1 MRLAGRV
8 AAAGGDTGF
17 AIAAG
22 GALDYSGENAGA
34 CATRGFMPAFLRC
47 IWAVLVAMT
56 LPVQAADQ
64 LNLVANYWEPYTG
77 DGLPGKGLA
86 SEIVTTA
93 LKNAGYAATVSIM
106 PWARALALTYAGN
119 ADGIVAVWATR
130 ERRQN
135 LVLSDAYLSNRM
147 VLLHMHGKYADR
159 KTLADLSGLTVGVGR
174 NYDYSDAFS
183 SSTNFNRRPAD
194 RVLQNLHKLSV
205 GRVDLVLEDD
215 RIAQYNLTRYR
226 DEIPALGEIELI
238 KPPLFVLPLYF
249 GVSRKHAD
257 AEVIVARFNDA
268 LKKMQANGTMDAI
281 LSRFNQRN

>member
-1 MRLAGRV
+1 MMGETVLAVPGVTKRHR
-8 AAAGGDTGF
+8 AATV
-17 AIAAG
+17 
-22 GALDYSGENAGA
+22 DYSGKNAGSYA
-34 CATRGFMPAFLRC
+34 VLELILAFRRWC
-47 IWAVLVAMT
+47 MWAVFVVLIQ
-56 LPVQAADQ
+56 PVQAADQ

-77 DGLPGKGLA
+77 DGLPNQGLA

-93 LKNAGYAATVSIM
+93 LKDAGYASTVSVM
-106 PWARALALTYAGN
+106 PWARALAQTYAGN

-135 LVLSDAYLSNRM
+135 LVLSNVYLSNRM

-159 KTLADLSGLTVGVGR
+159 KTLADLTGLIVGVGR
-174 NYDYSDAFS
+174 NYDYSDGFLA
-183 SSTNFNRRPAD
+183 STNFDRRPAD
-194 RVLQNLHKLSV
+194 RVLQNLQKLSV

-215 RIAQYNLTRYR
+215 LIAQYNLSRYR
-226 DEIPALGEIELI
+226 DDIPALGEIELI

-257 AEVIVARFNDA
+257 AELIVARFNDA

-281 LSRFNQRN
+281 LARFHQRN